1 MNVEKHLQTTTI
13 AGVFLHVV
21 QTVEKR
27 CGRAGL
33 SGLET

>member
-1 MNVEKHLQTTTI
+1 MENTCKIKRL
-13 AGVFLHVV
+13 AGVFLLLV